1 MRSANEGSGIAYLGD
16 VEPLAPGKQ
25 AGHSKL
31 NLLKIDKSDVPNLR
45 KRRREKL

>member
-31 NLLKIDKSDVPNLR
+31 KIDKSDVPNLK
-45 KRRREKL
+45 KRRSEQL